1 MDVRYIN
8 PFLQAVYTVFETM
21 LQTSPT
27 RRTLSLAGGRVKS
40 AGPVALIGMSGPAQ
54 GVVALY
60 FPTQTVLTL
69 VNRWLGLEL
78 TEVDATVTDAM
89 AELVNMIAGQAKVA
103 ISAEMPVPIDLGLP
117 TVIRGSDF
125 DVGYPGAAPWI
136 EMTFDSDM
144 GPFTLRVTVAV
155 NNAQGEKQ

>member
-8 PFLQAVYTVFETM
+8 PFLQAVYAVFETM

-27 RRTLSLAGGRVKS
+27 RRTLALAEGKVRSK
-40 AGPVALIGMSGPAQ
+40 GPVALIGMSGPAQ

-60 FPTQTVLTL
+60 FPEKTVLNL
-69 VNRWLGLEL
+69 VNRWLGMEL

-89 AELVNMIAGQAKVA
+89 AELVNMIAGHAKKSL
-103 ISAEMPVPIDLGLP
+103 SAEMPVPIDLGLP
-117 TVIRGSDF
+117 TVIRGNDF

-136 EMTFDSDM
+136 EMTFDSEM
-144 GPFTLRVTVAV
+144 GPFVLRVTVAV
-155 NNAQGEKQ
+155 NSAQGDAK